1 MTCKSTKKKE
11 KPTKFTHMFLCKI
24 FQAWRSAVQ
33 EVRLNVKDEVNKSK
47 FSAEK
52 ALIPGVVG
60 LRNLG
65 NTCYMNSILQV
76 LGHLDKFR
84 HFFVSMP
91 VRSLTS
97 AHSCCHS
104 WPHNQ
109 VTTNTGQSCSST
121 NSSRNRNTES
131 LQLLRKCPL
140 KGGLNG
146 GATQQKPLPPRLLP
160 LSPSSSHHKLAKWEK
175 SVSLCEELRSLF
187 QALWSGQSSVVSPN
201 ALLQAVWDYIPA
213 FQGYSQQDAQEFLS
227 ELLDKVQAELHHLGY
242 INKSQDV
249 VTDTFQGELVSE
261 ITCLSCEQKFQTY
274 EPFMDLSLEFP
285 SRYQRK
291 SPNWKIASNV
301 CHITEMLS
309 HFTKSERLDGRIYAC
324 DSCNGK
330 RRSNSSAKI
339 YTKIKKQ
346 FLLSK
351 LPHVLRLHLKRFRW
365 SKGNHREKIATHVSF
380 DKFLNIQ
387 QFCAKSMSSIQSQRL
402 YQLSAIIIHHGKGFG
417 SGHYTAFCWSKE
429 ADSWILCNDTNV
441 QQVPMKEV
449 FKSQVYILI
458 FSLLNP
464 SQEPPNDTTTST
476 STTTIPDLAKTYMK
490 TTDSKG
496 STTRD
501 SFTHILT
508 TSEENTDPFNPSP
521 PPPPPPSPPP
531 SSLKTAVKSS
541 PTKTVT
547 TQQRKIPCLLYFE
560 SPYYTRSKSR
570 RKRRVCVS
578 QALCSSVV
586 KPSSRK
592 RKHKCCSRLKSSA
605 NSGSKKRKR
614 NAT

>member
-24 FQAWRSAVQ
+24 FQAWRSVVQ
-33 EVRLNVKDEVNKSK
+33 EVRLNVKDEVDNVEILVNKSK
-47 FSAEK
+47 FSTEK

-91 VRSLTS
+91 IRSLTS
-97 AHSCCHS
+97 VHSCCHS
-104 WPHNQ
+104 CPHNQ
-109 VTTNTGQSCSST
+109 ITQTLVKAVTAQTTLETGILRACS
-121 NSSRNRNTES
+121 
-131 LQLLRKCPL
+131 
-140 KGGLNG
+140 
-146 GATQQKPLPPRLLP
+146 
-160 LSPSSSHHKLAKWEK
+160 
-175 SVSLCEELRSLF
+175 SLCEELRSLF

-242 INKSQDV
+242 INRSQDV

-387 QFCAKSMSSIQSQRL
+387 QFCAKSMSSIQSQRV

-464 SQEPPNDTTTST
+464 SQELPNDIITST
-476 STTTIPDLAKTYMK
+476 STTAIPDLAKTYIE
-490 TTDSKG
+490 TTDSSR

-501 SFTHILT
+501 SFTHIPT
-508 TSEENTDPFNPSP
+508 TSEKNTDPFDLSP
-521 PPPPPPSPPP
+521 PPPPPPPP
-531 SSLKTAVKSS
+531 KTAVKSF
-541 PTKTVT
+541 PTKTVA

-578 QALCSSVV
+578 QTLNMVTKKLTTLSFSVFCN
-586 KPSSRK
+586 PSETVP
-592 RKHKCCSRLKSSA
+592 
-605 NSGSKKRKR
+605 GSIFPV
-614 NAT
+614 